1 MSSMDHPAAL
11 ALEWHPVRSFLRAF
25 PTACFT
31 LTLAT
36 DLAFWQTA
44 NLMWQNFSSWLL
56 FAGLVFGGL
65 ALLAELI
72 ALLFRRGRAHERA
85 SAGGAGWPH
94 LIASLAVLALALVN
108 SLVHAGD
115 GWTAVVPYGLALS
128 AVTVLV
134 MLLTA
139 WLGRPKA
146 VRTDARLATRLG
158 DRRDV

>member
-1 MSSMDHPAAL
+1 MSSMPYPTLVSA
-11 ALEWHPVRSFLRAF
+11 EWHPIRSFLAAF

-36 DLAFWQTA
+36 DIAFWQTA
-44 NLMWQNFSSWLL
+44 NLMWQNFSAWLL

-65 ALLAELI
+65 AALGELI
-72 ALLFRRGRAHERA
+72 GLLFRRARAPSGA
-85 SAGGAGWPH
+85 SWPH
-94 LIASLAVLALALVN
+94 FLGSLVVLALAFLN

-128 AVTVLV
+128 AATVLV
-134 MLLTA
+134 MLATA
-139 WLGRPKA
+139 WLGRPAA
-146 VRTDARLATRLG
+146 VRHDLRPAAHFG